1 MDTVREARVCMC
13 RKPRSSSRTICL
25 LDDEE
30 GGTNC
35 NTATAFTGGGD
46 TRGMGEES
54 SGGGQNPTA
63 NEEVVSESPGN
74 CPQTASEGNE
84 EVVFPCNWLW
94 VGGDIQ
100 VLTCGK

>member
-1 MDTVREARVCMC
+1 
-13 RKPRSSSRTICL
+13 
-25 LDDEE
+25 
-30 GGTNC
+30 
-35 NTATAFTGGGD
+35 
-46 TRGMGEES
+46 MGEES

-84 EVVFPCNWLW
+84 DVVSESPEGCHQIESEENEEVVFPCNWLW